1 MAGYVSLGAYDGTL
15 RIPEFKGLNQ
25 YGDGIGTD
33 PRFAVEAKNVMTRE
47 GNLRP
52 VAECELLAAELPKP
66 ISTLAILHRRW
77 YAADNENDLLIA
89 ASDGQLYWGLP
100 TDTKW
105 TRFPL
110 PKGWPKEYYDCDDWS
125 WVSYEINPDDGT
137 ADTAPIDVLVMSN
150 AKDGM
155 IVLRVDPTPT
165 VETVATPKKFG
176 VIARHAERIWGTA
189 IDNDPDMLVYSA
201 PYDPFNW
208 QQNNET
214 PEDGAGDI
222 MQPSWDGDSFSA
234 LTSFGNQLIALK
246 RTRVW
251 RIYGTH
257 PGEYVFSEQFGGGTQ
272 YPRTVAV
279 DGTRMLMLGRD
290 GLMQYNG
297 ESVAPYFQDYAAKV
311 FARMNREALNQAVGC
326 LWKDTYYVAIPLDE
340 SRVNNAVLMFNTL
353 ERTWLVREDISVESF
368 LPTETAL
375 FFTSSETPGRVY
387 QWRDDSWE
395 DGHAM
400 PTRWVSGWQDFGYKN
415 MLKGS
420 FTMYLN
426 VECREPVTLSLGIQT
441 EKKLKTK
448 LVTFQP
454 PVEGR
459 GSKERRVV
467 FGGNGRRFRVL
478 IESSGSE
485 PWRLI
490 GGVQIEAE
498 TDMD

>member
-1 MAGYVSLGAYDGTL
+1 MPSYVTLNAYDGTL

-25 YGDGIGTD
+25 YGDGIGID
-33 PRFAVEAKNVMTRE
+33 PRYAVDAKNALTTE
-47 GNLRP
+47 GVLRP
-52 VAECELLAAELPKP
+52 VAACEPLPASLPKP
-66 ISTLAILHRRW
+66 IQTLAFLHRRW
-77 YAADNENDLLIA
+77 YSADNEHDILIA
-89 ASDGQLYWGLP
+89 ACNGQLYWGLP
-100 TDTKW
+100 SGGEWRKID
-105 TRFPL
+105 L
-110 PKGWPKEYYDCDDWS
+110 PSGMYVENYSSDDWS
-125 WVSYEINPDDGT
+125 WVAYEINPEGSG
-137 ADTAPIDVLVMSN
+137 APVDVLLMSN
-150 AKDGM
+150 AQDGM
-155 IVLRVDPTPT
+155 IMIRGDTMTAEIVP
-165 VETVATPKKFG
+165 TPKKFG

-208 QQNNET
+208 EQNNET

-272 YPRTVAV
+272 YARTVAV

-290 GLMQYNG
+290 GLLQYNG
-297 ESVAPYFQDYAAKV
+297 ESISSYYQDYAGKV
-311 FARMNREALNQAVGC
+311 FDRMNRESLGQAVGC
-326 LWKDTYYVAIPLDE
+326 LWRDTYYVALPLDG
-340 SRVNNAVLMFNTL
+340 SRHNNAVLMFNTL

-478 IESSGSE
+478 IESNGTE